1 MHWFDADLPQA
12 VADDEYESDGR
23 DKRTDSHG
31 HESAQGVKTNL
42 YPDRKRQSVHDEHFG
57 NLKPSRSPARL
68 PSPDDIEAEDRYDY
82 VLHELRTTTRLY
94 QSHVNVKVARQ
105 ADRNNTDQDNEHVDT
120 RAAICADLR
129 KTRPEMTPTDNQF
142 TLSQLKDLFEPLMR
156 LFDKIPVV
164 LRFLLWLMSQSHP
177 VHYPSICFSVSGHYL
192 SSDLTDK
199 LFDKHAGK
207 SDRIDKLRQQVSHWL
222 SDADLYIDFA
232 NLRGRASVPMRTV
245 DPIRADLRFAD
256 IVITRLSSSREAGDE
271 HPSYSQDA
279 DPDKTGRVAR
289 LSGADAAF
297 TIPVCLLPSH
307 GYLAPPPPESSESED
322 TVPVEFSAR
331 ASLPAYFS
339 ETFLDFAAT
348 FSKTFQL
355 VDIEEDEHQ
364 EDEDA
369 KDEVQEE
376 SKQTTGAEVEDS
388 PTPASPAS
396 PNVPTSYSG
405 PTSLSPAKLHRH
417 GFHHYRTKLSQTSP
431 KLASALHLHDNPAQN
446 QKSILQQHPILR
458 HPKSII
464 QRNVKKTVV
473 EKINGAWC
481 AKWSN
486 KILRKLED
494 AEGDLGYS
502 GSVQVHVVWGE
513 AVGVMT

>member
-1 MHWFDADLPQA
+1 
-12 VADDEYESDGR
+12 
-23 DKRTDSHG
+23 
-31 HESAQGVKTNL
+31 
-42 YPDRKRQSVHDEHFG
+42 
-57 NLKPSRSPARL
+57 
-68 PSPDDIEAEDRYDY
+68 
-82 VLHELRTTTRLY
+82 
-94 QSHVNVKVARQ
+94 
-105 ADRNNTDQDNEHVDT
+105 
-120 RAAICADLR
+120 
-129 KTRPEMTPTDNQF
+129 MTPTDNHF
-142 TLSQLKDLFEPLMR
+142 TLSQLKDLFRPLKC

-164 LRFLLWLMSQSHP
+164 FRFLLWLMSQSHP
-177 VHYPSICFSVSGHYL
+177 LRCPSICLSVSGHYL
-192 SSDLTDK
+192 SSNLTNK

-207 SDRIDKLRQQVSHWL
+207 SDRIDQLRQQVSHWL
-222 SDADLYIDFA
+222 SDSDTYLDFA
-232 NLRGRASVPMRTV
+232 NLRGRSHVPLRTE
-245 DPIRADLRFAD
+245 DPIRVNLRSAD

-289 LSGADAAF
+289 LSGVDASF
-297 TIPVCLLPSH
+297 TIPSCLLPSH
-307 GYLAPPPPESSESED
+307 GYLAPPPPESSESKD

-339 ETFLDFAAT
+339 KTFLDFAAT

-355 VDIEEDEHQ
+355 VDIEEDEQQ

-376 SKQTTGAEVEDS
+376 SKETTGAEVEDNS
-388 PTPASPAS
+388 STPASPNS
-396 PNVPTSYSG
+396 PTTTTSSYSA
-405 PTSLSPAKLHRH
+405 PNSPSPAKLHRY

-446 QKSILQQHPILR
+446 QKSILQQHPVLC

-464 QRNVKKTVV
+464 QRNVKKSVV

-494 AEGDLGYS
+494 AQGDLGYS
-502 GSVQVHVVWGE
+502 GSVQVAVVRGE